1 MMVMLVHL
9 PWQTPDRWGGRA
21 VSGQVGWAAGG
32 QEAEGAG
39 QEAGQGAQVAGGGQ
53 GAQVHGLLDEGLLL
67 LLILP
72 CIDLFLLNFYTFSLL
87 VVPAILQFTQMTH
100 LQGRKYAAARN
111 AHKSEMYFAFPTSP
125 SFPFNLC
132 PLPSTISRHLL
143 TFLGRLYTGGKEQEL
158 VCFKY

>member
-1 MMVMLVHL
+1 M
-9 PWQTPDRWGGRA
+9 
-21 VSGQVGWAAGG
+21 SGQVGWAAGG
-32 QEAEGAG
+32 QEAGGAG
-39 QEAGQGAQVAGGGQ
+39 QEAGQVAQVAGGGQ
-53 GAQVHGLLDEGLLL
+53 GAQVAGLLDEGLLL

-72 CIDLFLLNFYTFSLL
+72 CIVLLLL
-87 VVPAILQFTQMTH
+87 YSSSILLVPAILQFTQMTH